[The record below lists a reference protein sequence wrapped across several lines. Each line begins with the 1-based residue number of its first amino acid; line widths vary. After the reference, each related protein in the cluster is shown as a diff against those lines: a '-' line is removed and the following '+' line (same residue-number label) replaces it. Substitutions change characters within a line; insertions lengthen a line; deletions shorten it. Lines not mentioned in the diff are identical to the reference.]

1 MTLTLQKRQAGGA
14 TIVDL
19 KGRVVFGPECNSL
32 RTELKELIS
41 TETGP
46 FVLNL
51 QEVSY
56 IDSGGVG
63 CLVGLF
69 TSAKATHKEMR
80 FAAANDKVT
89 HVLQITKLLPILGM
103 FADEASAV
111 ASLGKP

>member
-1 MTLTLQKRQAGGA
+1 M

-19 KGRVVFGPECNSL
+19 KGRVVFGAECTSL
-32 RTELKELIS
+32 RTELKDLIS
-41 TETGP
+41 TADGP

-69 TSAKATHKEMR
+69 TSAKSTNKEMR
-80 FAAANDKVT
+80 FACANDKVM
-89 HVLQITKLLPILGM
+89 HVLRITKLLPILGM
-103 FADEASAV
+103 HTDEASAV
-111 ASLGKP
+111 ASCAKN